1 MRIWPA
7 LSAFWFSKDKIYMFG
22 IIIALISSSFHA
34 ASNIL
39 DAHIAGNIFKRL
51 PTIIFYSG
59 VTNCLALP
67 VLLFLEMPTAIPLAI
82 LPYFI
87 LTVLIEIIYLPLY
100 YTALKRVD
108 TSIVAAMFSMGKIVV
123 PVLAYFLVNERLC
136 PLQYIGFGIVILF
149 NILLNVNVKQ
159 KFKID
164 LSFWLMLFVSVII
177 SVQSVLYKKIFEQM
191 DWVNVA
197 FYTII
202 FFNFFIA
209 LFFLHAASRHDIC
222 ASFKTYLKN
231 WKVFFALEFTDRM
244 GILTSLVAISL
255 LPVMVQKGISS
266 IQPIFVLLYG
276 FILYKL
282 FGDKFKEDITAKN
295 MMKKFICFVFIIIGI
310 ILTIGNP

>member
-1 MRIWPA
+1 
-7 LSAFWFSKDKIYMFG
+7 
-22 IIIALISSSFHA
+22 
-34 ASNIL
+34 
-39 DAHIAGNIFKRL
+39 
-51 PTIIFYSG
+51 
-59 VTNCLALP
+59 
-67 VLLFLEMPTAIPLAI
+67 
-82 LPYFI
+82 
-87 LTVLIEIIYLPLY
+87 
-100 YTALKRVD
+100 
-108 TSIVAAMFSMGKIVV
+108 
-123 PVLAYFLVNERLC
+123 
-136 PLQYIGFGIVILF
+136 
-149 NILLNVNVKQ
+149 
-159 KFKID
+159 
-164 LSFWLMLFVSVII
+164 
-177 SVQSVLYKKIFEQM
+177 M